1 MRKASFFAAVL
12 LWVTATVAAQ
22 TARPAFTGQYV
33 EQSFNQLNFDN
44 LLAFFSSP
52 AFKILMLLVIGAAL
66 VIWSIYLWASVQI
79 ALEDGTPVSKKRIWS
94 FSLWV
99 SVKTPLKDGTPV
111 TKKRI
116 WTGPRPVLIPAG
128 IPADPDLPHT
138 QVWHFGRA
146 GLSPHIVLV
155 AHKPDDS
162 IAEESADTPP
172 ARSENSARRP

>member
-1 MRKASFFAAVL
+1 MRKASLFAAVL

-94 FSLWV
+94 WPR
-99 SVKTPLKDGTPV
+99 SV
-111 TKKRI
+111 R
-116 WTGPRPVLIPAG
+116 IPAG